1 METTALTD
9 VAIGLS
15 LVYLGASLFVTII
28 NEYLAQALK
37 LRAKKNSSSHYRI
50 AFRVTS
56 TSSSK
61 A

>member
-1 METTALTD
+1 MEMTALTD

-37 LRAKKNSSSHYRI
+37 LHRI